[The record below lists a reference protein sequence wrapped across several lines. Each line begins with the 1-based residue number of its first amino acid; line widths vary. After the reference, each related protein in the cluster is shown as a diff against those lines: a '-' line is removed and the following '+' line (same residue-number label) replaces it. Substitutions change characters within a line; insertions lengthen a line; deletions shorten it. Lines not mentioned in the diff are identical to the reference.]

1 MLIYL
6 FLNSCPDYNMCLWG
20 DVYIMKVTKDRAT
33 LWHNN
38 PLALVTRIE
47 IISDTKLLH
56 ENMQGISSS
65 KLEQPELG
73 RRNSRQS
80 HISCKLISSSNTAP
94 WAFTFQHKKP
104 ASGPIIHREV
114 NLNLPGKQDIP
125 NICHATLLLRKFLRL
140 FHPVCVRRS
149 NSWYIYTHKWISM
162 KIFNMMPYRKA
173 FSCSNLSRLHLNRL
187 TMNFMVKS
195 PLTPPHKNIEIT
207 FGHLRFLWVSQW
219 PSLLF

>member
-1 MLIYL
+1 MLLYL

-38 PLALVTRIE
+38 PLGLVTRIE

-56 ENMQGISSS
+56 ENMQGMSSS

-80 HISCKLISSSNTAP
+80 HIGCKLIPSSNTAP

-104 ASGPIIHREV
+104 AGGPIIHREV
-114 NLNLPGKQDIP
+114 NPNLPGKQDIP
-125 NICHATLLLRKFLRL
+125 NICHATLLLKEILTAYSIQSVSEGVIVGTSTHISESVWKSSIWCPIEKHFLVVTYL
-140 FHPVCVRRS
+140 G
-149 NSWYIYTHKWISM
+149 WT
-162 KIFNMMPYRKA
+162 
-173 FSCSNLSRLHLNRL
+173 
-187 TMNFMVKS
+187 
-195 PLTPPHKNIEIT
+195 
-207 FGHLRFLWVSQW
+207 
-219 PSLLF
+219 